1 MLVIREG
8 RVRCARVE
16 AFKAT
21 HINIKPKYKHI
32 KKVTETTATN
42 SDAKLIAA
50 WVLPHNAVVDE
61 ERQAITAKL
70 LTIEEACRKHSK
82 EHTDAM
88 VDPLIKNMM
97 QGVRDL
103 NAITDDKAA
112 KKFKEALEELFAPVR
127 EAITERLFNVK
138 IKKLAESV

>member
-1 MLVIREG
+1 ME
-8 RVRCARVE
+8 
-16 AFKAT
+16 
-21 HINIKPKYKHI
+21 
-32 KKVTETTATN
+32 KVTETTATN
-42 SDAKLIAA
+42 SDAKLTAA
-50 WVLPHNAVVDE
+50 WMLPPDAVVDE

-70 LTIEEACRKHSK
+70 LTIEEACRKHSR
-82 EHTDAM
+82 ELADAA
-88 VDPLIKNMM
+88 VDPLIKNML

-103 NAITDDKAA
+103 SAITDDKAA